1 MQILLVPILGWIAF
15 EDVRTHRISN
25 KSVLLLFLI
34 SIATLDMT
42 DFNFRSQ
49 ISAALIVLALSLVLS
64 FCCGLGMGDVKLTF
78 VLALLLLPP
87 HVASY
92 QLFIFTVSLSGF
104 IYALWISRGKMRQIQ
119 QIPLAPAIVVG
130 TIVALIA
137 K

>member
-15 EDVRTHRISN
+15 EDLRTHRISN
-25 KSVLLLFLI
+25 KSVLLLTLI
-34 SIATLDMT
+34 LIATLDVT
-42 DFNFRSQ
+42 DFDFKCQ
-49 ISAALIVLALSLVLS
+49 ISASLIVLALSLALS
-64 FCCGLGMGDVKLTF
+64 FCCGLGMGDVKLIF

-104 IYALWISRGKMRQIQ
+104 IYALWISRGKLRQMQ

-130 TIVALIA
+130 TIIALIA

>member
-25 KSVLLLFLI
+25 KSVLLLFVI
-34 SIATLDMT
+34 STATLDMT

-64 FCCGLGMGDVKLTF
+64 FCCGLGMGDVKLIF

-87 HVASY
+87 HVASH

-104 IYALWISRGKMRQIQ
+104 IYALWISRGKLRQMQ

-130 TIVALIA
+130 TIIALIA

>member
-1 MQILLVPILGWIAF
+1 
-15 EDVRTHRISN
+15 
-25 KSVLLLFLI
+25 
-34 SIATLDMT
+34 
-42 DFNFRSQ
+42 
-49 ISAALIVLALSLVLS
+49 
-64 FCCGLGMGDVKLTF
+64 MGDVKLIF

-104 IYALWISRGKMRQIQ
+104 IYALWISRGKLRQLQ
-119 QIPLAPAIVVG
+119 QIPLAPALAVG